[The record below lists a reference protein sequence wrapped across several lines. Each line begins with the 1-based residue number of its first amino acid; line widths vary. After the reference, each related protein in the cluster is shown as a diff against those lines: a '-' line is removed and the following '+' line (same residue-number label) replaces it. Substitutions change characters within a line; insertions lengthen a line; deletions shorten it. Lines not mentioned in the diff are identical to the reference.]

1 MKEIKETTPLTPT
14 ATTQEGKKKLPK
26 GTERFGAVIKAYLD
40 KRAEEDEL
48 FKVKYVAVN
57 RPIEDIVA

>member
-1 MKEIKETTPLTPT
+1 M
-14 ATTQEGKKKLPK
+14 QEGKKKLPK

-40 KRAEEDEL
+40 KRAGEYEL